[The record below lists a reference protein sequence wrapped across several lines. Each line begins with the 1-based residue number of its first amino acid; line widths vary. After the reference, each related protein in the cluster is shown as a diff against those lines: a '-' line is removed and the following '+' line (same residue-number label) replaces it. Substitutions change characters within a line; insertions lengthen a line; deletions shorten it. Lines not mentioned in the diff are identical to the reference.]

1 MISMETLTETERVRE
16 NQEAQRYKL
25 YIQEWQ
31 LQHHH
36 TKWLQSWLYTNQIS
50 ATALYAIYKNSLT

>member
-25 YIQEWQ
+25 YIQEWRTINHRTKR
-31 LQHHH
+31 LQVWF
-36 TKWLQSWLYTNQIS
+36 KVI
-50 ATALYAIYKNSLT
+50 